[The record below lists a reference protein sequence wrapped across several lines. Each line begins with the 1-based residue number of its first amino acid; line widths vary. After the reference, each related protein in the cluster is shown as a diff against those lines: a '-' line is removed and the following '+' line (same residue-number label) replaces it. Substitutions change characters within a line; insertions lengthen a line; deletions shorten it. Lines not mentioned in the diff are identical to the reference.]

1 MRVNH
6 LSLSHFRGFKELDID
21 FSTTNLTVFI
31 GTNGRGKSSILD
43 LIAIHLT
50 KIIVNLNQLDR
61 SFSSFSRN
69 HGDVALREQD
79 IKNDAEMTTSEISI
93 LDDSDREN
101 LFRESNYLLNTL
113 LLARNASPRTE
124 DYYPRTNGRFRNG
137 FGEFCTHLYEKI
149 KSNPF
154 SSLPI
159 LSYYQA
165 NRTVHGEISNRDKSP
180 RYSLPQLNTY
190 ENAFVK
196 QQNDFDEYFTWF
208 RMEEDKENESIRRE
222 KNFDLRN
229 PQLEVVRLAVAQF
242 FSLMSGDKYRNL
254 RIERS
259 DNPPNFGLR
268 HNKYPRSTSAT
279 FIIDKNNEDLSL
291 DQLSDGEKSA
301 LILICDIARRLAIA
315 NPIEKNGDFS
325 TVLKNGNGVVL
336 IDEIDLHLHPLWQ
349 KEILQALVNTF
360 PSLQFIVTTHSPYV
374 VTHLD
379 LDDTQAQV
387 YSIEADKVVPIDSKG
402 KDLSTASF
410 EIFGVERRPKMY
422 QNAID
427 DLFREFEAEEPNL
440 TVLDH
445 KFLALKKLLG
455 ATDPEVESAKII
467 LEGLKL

>member
-21 FSTTNLTVFI
+21 FSATNLTVFI

-50 KIIVNLNQLDR
+50 KIIGNLNLLER
-61 SFSSFSRN
+61 RVGPNSMAYGNVR
-69 HGDVALREQD
+69 LRQQD
-79 IKNDAEMTTSEISI
+79 INNDAEMTSSEISI
-93 LDDSDREN
+93 SDNNSETLFKEFEN
-101 LFRESNYLLNTL
+101 LLNILTL
-113 LLARNASPRTE
+113 TRNTSASFEDFSKANAR
-124 DYYPRTNGRFRNG
+124 FKNG
-137 FGEFCTHLYEKI
+137 FGEYCTNLHEKI
-149 KSNPF
+149 KNNPF
-154 SSLPI
+154 GSLPI
-159 LSYYQA
+159 LTYYQA
-165 NRTVHGEISNRDKSP
+165 NRTVHSEISNRDKSP
-180 RYSLPQLNTY
+180 RYSLPQLNAL

-196 QQNDFDEYFTWF
+196 QENDFDEYFTWF

-229 PQLEVVRLAVAQF
+229 PQLELVRLAVTQF

-259 DNPPNFGLR
+259 DNPPNLGLR

-279 FIIDKNNEDLSL
+279 FVIDKNAESLSL

-301 LILICDIARRLAIA
+301 LILVCDIARRLAIA
-315 NPIEKNGDFS
+315 NPIEKNGDFT
-325 TVLKNGNGVVL
+325 TVLKHGNGVVL

-360 PSLQFIVTTHSPYV
+360 PNLQFIVTTHSPYV

-379 LDDTQAQV
+379 LDDKQVQV
-387 YSIEADKVVPIDSKG
+387 YSIEKDKVVPIQSKG

-422 QNAID
+422 QKAID
-427 DLFREFEAEEPNL
+427 DLFREFEADEPDL
-440 TVLDH
+440 SVLDK
-445 KFLALKKLLG
+445 KFLALKKQLG
-455 ATDPEVESAKII
+455 ETDPEVESAKII
-467 LEGLKL
+467 IEGLKL